1 MIDLLADLDIF
12 GVNPEGLGVSFDHT
26 SHLSN
31 SNYLL
36 EKSEL
41 NQNEFKLSVALGY
54 LSHDPYNAYYRLV
67 QFLDKAPYI
76 LEYET
81 TAGTWQREV
90 RLKELSKTEIVS
102 GDIMLEDFTLSCFS
116 PWYRNVESKYDPT
129 EDTPGDGKIYIEYKS
144 AALLKKIYAFSY
156 SADGTDGF
164 TTDYPNDNLLEEI
177 IPYSRDYF
185 WKDTNDVNSSAD
197 IRDNTLHLTTGTA
210 DKYVQYV
217 LFSDPDTFSTS
228 TKGVKPVMALRNLAD
243 GEEYTISA
251 RIRYTGA
258 FGPNT
263 RVIFQLKSLLNT
275 GANPTPLS
283 VYHYPITQ
291 GSDKDLTIQ
300 ASGVIP
306 AGFSVNTKSVYLS
319 VILFADKTQA
329 NAIGTVTVDNIKLE
343 SGNKATGNKGNP
355 TYIGERDVP
364 QDYPTNVNLVDKG
377 DLRLYT
383 DSSNTATVSFDSW
396 LGDGQFILTRTKG
409 NNSGIYLMNKNAIKR
424 NVEYTLHLEFRDSV
438 YGLRNFL
445 LYNPFNGDYTSS
457 ITVDGESV
465 KTGFGKYGSATG
477 GSNIYWIADQNNPE
491 VVDKKWHTAEV
502 TFNLS
507 DTATIES
514 VYGIIFQPDKALPTK
529 PNRIEVKHVMLTE
542 GPYPGYYTQEER
554 PEFYQWLPISG
565 KWEPPTPDGRD
576 YNLTYDNAVF
586 DYDYYQ
592 APATR
597 GPGMHAYNYDY
608 IYEGWTNGANG
619 VFRIE
624 NNSIYMGTQQG
635 SPVEIYIDGPS
646 KNPYWEVVRNGVILA
661 SDGFN
666 LTIGEGYRLVV
677 SSVPGEQRAELIAPD
692 GTKSNV
698 YQQQRL
704 DLTNFVKIPTGY
716 SQVIFHN
723 AKYVSFNMR
732 EEKVVV

>member
-67 QFLDKAPYI
+67 KFLDKAPYI

-102 GDIMLEDFTLSCFS
+102 GDIMLENFTLACFS
-116 PWYRNVESKYDPT
+116 PWYRNIESKYDPT

-144 AALLKKIYAFSY
+144 TALLKKLNAFSY

-164 TTDYPNDNLLEEI
+164 TTDYPNDNLLSSI
-177 IPYSRDYF
+177 YPF
-185 WKDTNDVNSSAD
+185 DTQKRFNFKTNDTTNSKYTIGSDKLSLTTVESAKWGQLVLSSIVDGTTLATPELATLAAGEVYTMSGKFTPTSDVNSNMVINMVMSYVNQA
-197 IRDNTLHLTTGTA
+197 GTRVSLSR
-210 DKYVQYV
+210 KNVRGPELQ
-217 LFSDPDTFSTS
+217 
-228 TKGVKPVMALRNLAD
+228 KGVPYYYYD
-243 GEEYTISA
+243 T
-251 RIRYTGA
+251 T
-258 FGPNT
+258 
-263 RVIFQLKSLLNT
+263 
-275 GANPTPLS
+275 
-283 VYHYPITQ
+283 
-291 GSDKDLTIQ
+291 D
-300 ASGVIP
+300 VIP
-306 AGFSVNTKSVYLS
+306 ADIATARS
-319 VILFADKTQA
+319 VIMSITLQGT
-329 NAIGTVTVDNIKLE
+329 GTVEIENIKLE

-355 TYIGERDVP
+355 TYIGERQVTR
-364 QDYPTNVNLVDKG
+364 DYPTNVNLVTKE

-383 DSSNTATVSFDSW
+383 DSNNTATVSFDSW
-396 LGDGQFILTRTKG
+396 LGDGHFILTRTKG
-409 NNSGIYLMNKNAIKR
+409 NNSGVYLMNKSTIKR
-424 NVEYTLHLEFRDSV
+424 NVEYTLHLEFRDSE

-477 GSNIYWIADQNNPE
+477 GSNLYWIADQNNPE
-491 VVDKKWHTAEV
+491 VVDKEWHTAEV

-514 VYGIIFQPDKALPTK
+514 VYGIIFQPDKVLPTR

-554 PEFYQWLPISG
+554 PEFYHWLPISG
-565 KWEPPTPDGRD
+565 KWTPPTPDGRD
-576 YNLTYDNAVF
+576 YNLTYDNEIF

>member
-1 MIDLLADLDIF
+1 MTRAFRLRNASGDMIDLLADLDIF

-102 GDIMLEDFTLSCFS
+102 GDIMLEDFTLACFS

-144 AALLKKIYAFSY
+144 TALLKKIYAFSY

-164 TTDYPNDNLLEEI
+164 TTDYPQDNMVSSI
-177 IPYSRDYF
+177 YPFDTKKRFSF
-185 WKDTNDVNSSAD
+185 KTNDTTNSKYTITSDKLSLTAVASDRWAQLVLSSIVDGAALATPELATIAVGEVYTMSGKFTPTSD
-197 IRDNTLHLTTGTA
+197 INSNMVINIVMSYINQAGTRVSLSGKNVRAPELQKGVPYYYYDTTKVIPGDIATARSVVMSVTFQGTGT
-210 DKYVQYV
+210 V
-217 LFSDPDTFSTS
+217 
-228 TKGVKPVMALRNLAD
+228 
-243 GEEYTISA
+243 EIE
-251 RIRYTGA
+251 
-258 FGPNT
+258 
-263 RVIFQLKSLLNT
+263 
-275 GANPTPLS
+275 S
-283 VYHYPITQ
+283 V
-291 GSDKDLTIQ
+291 
-300 ASGVIP
+300 
-306 AGFSVNTKSVYLS
+306 
-319 VILFADKTQA
+319 
-329 NAIGTVTVDNIKLE
+329 KLE
-343 SGNKATGNKGNP
+343 PGDKVTGNKGNP
-355 TYIGERDVP
+355 TYIGEREVP
-364 QDYPTNVNLVDKG
+364 QDYPTNINIVRRDDIKPFTGDPTIDKSKWVGNGEIIFKKKAHLRSGMTMYNRSLLKG
-377 DLRLYT
+377 DT
-383 DSSNTATVSFDSW
+383 
-396 LGDGQFILTRTKG
+396 
-409 NNSGIYLMNKNAIKR
+409 
-424 NVEYTLHLEFRDSV
+424 EYNLHMEFQAPST
-438 YGLRNFL
+438 GLRNFL
-445 LYNPFNGDYTSS
+445 VYNIYDDTIPNK
-457 ITVDGESV
+457 VVLDGEII
-465 KTGFGKYGSATG
+465 TDGFSKIIDGAHWLVDK
-477 GSNIYWIADQNNPE
+477 NNPN
-491 VVDKKWHTAEV
+491 DKDTHMHILDV
-502 TFNLS
+502 TFTTPTNPIPSNSYDSL
-507 DTATIES
+507 
-514 VYGIIFQPDKALPTK
+514 IFQPNVELSDSTTL
-529 PNRIEVKHVMLTE
+529 NIYHIMLTE
-542 GPYPGYYTQEER
+542 GPYPGYYTQEEL
-554 PEFYQWLPISG
+554 PQFYQWSPISG
-565 KWEPPTPDGRD
+565 KWTPPTPDGRD
-576 YNLTYDNAVF
+576 YNLTYDNVVF

-592 APATR
+592 SPATR
-597 GPGMHAYNYDY
+597 GPGMHAYKYDY
-608 IYEGWTNGANG
+608 IYEGWANGANG
-619 VFRIE
+619 VFRVE
-624 NNSIYMGTQQG
+624 NNSIYMGTQEG
-635 SPVEIYIDGPS
+635 SPVEIYIDGPAN
-646 KNPYWEVVRNGVILA
+646 NPYWEVVRDGVILA

-704 DLTNFVKIPTGY
+704 DLSNFVKIPTGY

>member
-12 GVNPEGLGVSFDHT
+12 GVSPEGLGVSFDHT

-102 GDIMLEDFTLSCFS
+102 GDIMLEDFTLACFS
-116 PWYRNVESKYDPT
+116 PWYRNIESKYDPT

-144 AALLKKIYAFSY
+144 TALLKKIYAFSY

-177 IPYSRDYF
+177 VPYSRDYF
-185 WKDTNDVNSSAD
+185 WIDTNDVNSRAD
-197 IRDNTLHLTTGTA
+197 IRDNALYLTTGQINRYVQQAVFSTPNKMSDSIKNKKPVVA
-210 DKYVQYV
+210 LQNLTVGSEYTLSARVKYV
-217 LFSDPDTFSTS
+217 
-228 TKGVKPVMALRNLAD
+228 
-243 GEEYTISA
+243 
-251 RIRYTGA
+251 GA
-258 FGPNT
+258 FGPKT
-263 RVIFQLKSLLNT
+263 RVVVGLNSSKIGGSIIAMQAT
-275 GANPTPLS
+275 YYPSQSGVEKGTTIHVSANIPEGFYTDTNS
-283 VYHYPITQ
+283 VYVTAILY
-291 GSDKDLTIQ
+291 SDATE
-300 ASGVIP
+300 
-306 AGFSVNTKSVYLS
+306 
-319 VILFADKTQA
+319 A
-329 NAIGTVTVDNIKLE
+329 NAIGTAIVDNIKLE
-343 SGNKATGNKGNP
+343 PGNKSTGNKGNP
-355 TYIGERDVP
+355 TYIGEREVP
-364 QDYPTNVNLVDKG
+364 KDYPTNVNLVTKD
-377 DLRLYT
+377 DLTALEGLGGRI
-383 DSSNTATVSFDSW
+383 DFSSWT
-396 LGDGQFILTRTKG
+396 GDGQFIFIKTG
-409 NNSGIYLMNKNAIKR
+409 GGNSGLYLMNKKVLQR
-424 NVEYTLHLEFRDSV
+424 NVEYNLHLELREPIK
-438 YGLRNFL
+438 GLRNIFL
-445 LYNPFNGDYTSS
+445 YSPFNGDYTYS
-457 ITVDGESV
+457 IMIDGESV
-465 KTGFGKYGSATG
+465 TQGFGKSA
-477 GSNIYWIADQNNPE
+477 SDIYWLVDKNNPE
-491 VVDKKWHTAEV
+491 AVDYDSHTVDV

-507 DTATIES
+507 DTATIEW
-514 VYGIIFQPDKALPTK
+514 YEGIISQPDKGLDRK
-529 PNRIEVKHVMLTE
+529 INVEHKHVMLTE

-565 KWEPPTPDGRD
+565 KWTPPTPDGRD

>member
-12 GVNPEGLGVSFDHT
+12 GVSPEGLGVSFDHT

-144 AALLKKIYAFSY
+144 TALLKKIHAFSY
-156 SADGTDGF
+156 SADGTEGF
-164 TTDYPNDNLLEEI
+164 TTYYPQDNMLSSI
-177 IPYSRDYF
+177 YPFDTQKRF
-185 WKDTNDVNSSAD
+185 NFKTNDTTNSKYTITSD
-197 IRDNTLHLTTGTA
+197 KLSLTTV
-210 DKYVQYV
+210 D
-217 LFSDPDTFSTS
+217 S
-228 TKGVKPVMALRNLAD
+228 TKWAQLVLSSIVDGPSLATPELATLAA
-243 GEEYTISA
+243 GEVYTMSGKFTPTSDINSNMIINIVLSYINQA
-251 RIRYTGA
+251 G
-258 FGPNT
+258 T
-263 RVIFQLKSLLNT
+263 RVSLSRKNVRGPELQKGVPYYYYDT
-275 GANPTPLS
+275 T
-283 VYHYPITQ
+283 
-291 GSDKDLTIQ
+291 D
-300 ASGVIP
+300 VIP
-306 AGFSVNTKSVYLS
+306 ADIATAKSV
-319 VILFADKTQA
+319 VISITLQGT
-329 NAIGTVTVDNIKLE
+329 GTVEIENVKLE

-355 TYIGERDVP
+355 TYIGEREVP
-364 QDYPTNVNLVDKG
+364 KDYPTNVNLVDKG

-383 DSSNTATVSFDSW
+383 DASNTATVSFDSW

-576 YNLTYDNAVF
+576 YNLTYDNEIF

>member
-1 MIDLLADLDIF
+1 MTRAFRLRNASGDMIDLLADLDIF
-12 GVNPEGLGVSFDHT
+12 GVSPEGLGVSFDHT

-41 NQNEFKLSVALGY
+41 HQNEFKLSVALGY

-102 GDIMLEDFTLSCFS
+102 GDIMLEDFTLACFS
-116 PWYRNVESKYDPT
+116 PWYRNIESKYDPT

-144 AALLKKIYAFSY
+144 TALLKKLNAFSY

-164 TTDYPNDNLLEEI
+164 TTDYPNDNLLSSI
-177 IPYSRDYF
+177 YPFDTQKRLNF
-185 WKDTNDVNSSAD
+185 KTNDTTNS
-197 IRDNTLHLTTGTA
+197 R
-210 DKYVQYV
+210 
-217 LFSDPDTFSTS
+217 
-228 TKGVKPVMALRNLAD
+228 
-243 GEEYTISA
+243 YTI
-251 RIRYTGA
+251 
-258 FGPNT
+258 
-263 RVIFQLKSLLNT
+263 
-275 GANPTPLS
+275 
-283 VYHYPITQ
+283 
-291 GSDKDLTIQ
+291 GSDKLSLTTVDSAKWAQLVISSIVDGTTLATPELATLAAGEVYTMSGKFTPTSDINSNMLINIVLSYINQ
-300 ASGVIP
+300 AGTRVSLSRKNVRGPELQKGIP
-306 AGFSVNTKSVYLS
+306 YYYYDTTDVVPADIATARS
-319 VILFADKTQA
+319 VIMSITLQGT
-329 NAIGTVTVDNIKLE
+329 GTVEIENIKLE
-343 SGNKATGNKGNP
+343 SGNKTTGNKGNP
-355 TYIGERDVP
+355 TYIGERQVP
-364 QDYPTNVNLVDKG
+364 QDYPTNVNLTTKD
-377 DLRLYT
+377 DLKALDGLGRI
-383 DSSNTATVSFDSW
+383 DFSSWT
-396 LGDGQFILTRTKG
+396 GDGQFIFIKTG
-409 NNSGIYLMNKNAIKR
+409 GGNSGLYLMNKKVLQR
-424 NVEYTLHLEFRDSV
+424 NVEYNLHLELREPIN
-438 YGLRNFL
+438 GLRNIF

-457 ITVDGESV
+457 IMIDGESV
-465 KTGFGKYGSATG
+465 TQGFGKSA
-477 GSNIYWIADQNNPE
+477 SDIYWLVDKNNPE
-491 VVDKKWHTAEV
+491 AVDYDSHTV
-502 TFNLS
+502 DITFNLS
-507 DTATIES
+507 DTATIEW
-514 VYGIIFQPDKALPTK
+514 YDGIISQPDKGLDRK
-529 PNRIEVKHVMLTE
+529 INVEHKHVMLTE
-542 GPYPGYYTQEER
+542 GLYPGYYTQEER

-576 YNLTYDNAVF
+576 YNLTYDNEIF

>member
-12 GVNPEGLGVSFDHT
+12 GVSPEGLGVSFDHT

-41 NQNEFKLSVALGY
+41 HQNEFKLSVALGY

-67 QFLDKAPYI
+67 KFLDKAPYI

-102 GDIMLEDFTLSCFS
+102 GDIMLEDFTLACFS
-116 PWYRNVESKYDPT
+116 PWYRNIESKYDPT

-144 AALLKKIYAFSY
+144 TALLKKIYAFSY

-164 TTDYPNDNLLEEI
+164 TTDYPQDNMIEEVM
-177 IPYSRDYF
+177 PFDRSKQLNF
-185 WKDTNDVNSSAD
+185 KTNDTANSSWTVDSQKVTMTNGAASKW
-197 IRDNTLHLTTGTA
+197 T
-210 DKYVQYV
+210 QFV
-217 LFSDPDTFSTS
+217 LYS
-228 TKGVKPVMALRNLAD
+228 N
-243 GEEYTISA
+243 
-251 RIRYTGA
+251 
-258 FGPNT
+258 
-263 RVIFQLKSLLNT
+263 NT
-275 GANPTPLS
+275 GGVEPVANLNNITAGN
-283 VYHYPITQ
+283 VYTM
-291 GSDKDLTIQ
+291 
-300 ASGVIP
+300 SGVFTPVTDVADNFIINIVMSYVDQNNATVNLSGKNIRGTSLKRGVPYNYSDTTNVIP
-306 AGFSVNTKSVYLS
+306 ED
-319 VILFADKTQA
+319 IA
-329 NAIGTVTVDNIKLE
+329 NAKVIRISVTFLGIGSMEFSYIKLE
-343 SGNKATGNKGNP
+343 LGNKATGNKGNP
-355 TYIGERDVP
+355 TYIGERQVP
-364 QDYPTNVNLVDKG
+364 QDYPTNVNLTTKD
-377 DLRLYT
+377 DLKALEGMGGSI
-383 DSSNTATVSFDSW
+383 DFSSWT
-396 LGDGQFILTRTKG
+396 GDGQFIFIKTG
-409 NNSGIYLMNKNAIKR
+409 GGNSGLYLMNKKVLQR
-424 NVEYTLHLEFRDSV
+424 NVEYNLHLELREPIN
-438 YGLRNFL
+438 GLRNIF

-457 ITVDGESV
+457 IMIDGESV
-465 KTGFGKYGSATG
+465 TQGFGKSA
-477 GSNIYWIADQNNPE
+477 SDIYWLVDKNNPE
-491 VVDKKWHTAEV
+491 AVDYDSHTV
-502 TFNLS
+502 DITFNLS

-514 VYGIIFQPDKALPTK
+514 YEGIISQPDKGLDR
-529 PNRIEVKHVMLTE
+529 RINVEHKHVMLTE

-576 YNLTYDNAVF
+576 YNLTYDNEVF